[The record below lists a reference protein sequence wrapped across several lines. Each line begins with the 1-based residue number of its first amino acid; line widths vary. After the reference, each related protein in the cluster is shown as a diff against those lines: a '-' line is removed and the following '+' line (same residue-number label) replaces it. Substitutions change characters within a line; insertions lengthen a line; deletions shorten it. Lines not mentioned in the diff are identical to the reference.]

1 MQLSDIL
8 FSSSENPSMKCV
20 CWGEGGG
27 ISSWRGYVHVVKFI
41 GGIMSA
47 FQNSRGII
55 STYAKMSGGILSGRD
70 IPFFG
75 CCCELVFSQ
84 FYTILVIMSA
94 QCGSR
99 PRRIEHA
106 QSAQIYAPTKASIK
120 EF

>member
-1 MQLSDIL
+1 MCVGGRGGDFIL
-8 FSSSENPSMKCV
+8 ERLCPCCK
-20 CWGEGGG
+20 
-27 ISSWRGYVHVVKFI
+27 IHRGDYVRVSKF
-41 GGIMSA
+41 
-47 FQNSRGII
+47 R
-55 STYAKMSGGILSGRD
+55 AKMSGGILSGRD